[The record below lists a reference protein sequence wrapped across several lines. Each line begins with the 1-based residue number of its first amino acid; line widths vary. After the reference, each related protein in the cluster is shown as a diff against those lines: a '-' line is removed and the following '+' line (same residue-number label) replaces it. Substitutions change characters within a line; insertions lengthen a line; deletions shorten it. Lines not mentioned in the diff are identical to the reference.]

1 MKYWD
6 IDKEHKEMCNDF
18 KVGERVKIR
27 SNNWDEKTHKP
38 IMNGGKIGE
47 IFKIHKP
54 FLWIRFDSWEEEGKK
69 YGKYQIHQTTPDG
82 VDKIETGSNQ

>member
-6 IDKEHKEMCNDF
+6 IDKEHKQMCNDF

-27 SNNWDEKTHKP
+27 GNHWDEKTHKV

-54 FLWIRFDSWEEEGKK
+54 FLWIRFDGWEEEGNK
-69 YGKYQIHQTTPDG
+69 YGKYQINQITPDG